1 MVNLG
6 LNFSSLLGI
15 ILAVAGAGLYFLRS
29 WQPKLAR
36 DHDIF
41 FAAIGLLCGGI
52 LLFQGWRLD
61 PILAFG
67 QFLLAGSAVF
77 FAVESI
83 RMRGLITAKAKERA
97 PIVDEERYVSDA
109 YRVDAELDEIEP
121 VDEYM
126 PMARQ
131 IRGSREVRPAR
142 SEAYPDE
149 ELRSR
154 PSTTRRSG
162 SERSRPKS
170 EDWDRPYSSEER
182 PSRKRRP
189 RPESRPSTESYDNS
203 SNRYSDNYEPLEP
216 EERPSR
222 GRPRR
227 SSSRSEAYD
236 RDDSAPSQ
244 PQRQVPPPE
253 DSQYRY
259 SVTSRENISSDYAEY
274 SPVDYDEDSGR
285 INLDK

>member
-15 ILAVAGAGLYFLRS
+15 VLAVAGAGLYFLRS
-29 WQPKLAR
+29 WKPKLAR

-67 QFLLAGSAVF
+67 QFLLGGSAVF

-83 RMRGLITAKAKERA
+83 RMRGLVTTKAKERA

-131 IRGSREVRPAR
+131 IRGSREARPAR

-154 PSTTRRSG
+154 PSTARRSG
-162 SERSRPKS
+162 TERSRPRS
-170 EDWDRPYSSEER
+170 EDWEQPQVTEER
-182 PSRKRRP
+182 TTRKRRL
-189 RPESRPSTESYDNS
+189 RPESRPSAANGDSYDDSYDN
-203 SNRYSDNYEPLEP
+203 EPLEP

-227 SSSRSEAYD
+227 SSSRPEAYE
-236 RDDSAPSQ
+236 RDEPASPSPQQ
-244 PQRQVPPPE
+244 PKRQTPPPE

-259 SVTSRENISSDYAEY
+259 SATSRETISSDYAEY
-274 SPVDYDEDSGR
+274 SPVDYDEDSDR
-285 INLDK
+285 SAN